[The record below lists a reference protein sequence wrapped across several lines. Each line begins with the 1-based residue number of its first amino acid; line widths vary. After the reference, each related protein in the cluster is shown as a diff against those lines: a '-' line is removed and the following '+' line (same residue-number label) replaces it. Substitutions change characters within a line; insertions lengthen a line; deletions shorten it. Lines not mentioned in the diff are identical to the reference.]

1 MRNCIVA
8 GLALVLTAVAL
19 GAQQPAS
26 QEKMRSGKPSSHTS
40 APADLQQVLES
51 KVKAEWEALKTRNKK
66 AYGELLADDF
76 AGVEDDGNGERNKI
90 QAIAEIDRSN
100 IFNYSMSFFNSFSLA
115 PDAAFV
121 RYEITMEFPPK
132 AVFRYKRIYIT
143 EIWLKRDGEWKAR
156 HYQETRV
163 K

>member
-1 MRNCIVA
+1 MQKCRQGA
-8 GLALVLTAVAL
+8 GLVLLLASL
-19 GAQQPAS
+19 SFGQQPSDQNTALQGGS
-26 QEKMRSGKPSSHTS
+26 SGHAS
-40 APADLQQVLES
+40 APSDLQQVLES
-51 KVKAEWEALKTRNKK
+51 KIKAEWEALKTRNKK
-66 AYGELLADDF
+66 TYGDLLADDF
-76 AGVEDDGNGERNKI
+76 VAVEDDGNGERNKI

-100 IFNYSMSFFNSFSLA
+100 IFNYSMSFFNSAPLA

-132 AVFRYKRIYIT
+132 AVFRYKRIYVT
-143 EIWLKRDGEWKAR
+143 EIWLMREGQWKAR